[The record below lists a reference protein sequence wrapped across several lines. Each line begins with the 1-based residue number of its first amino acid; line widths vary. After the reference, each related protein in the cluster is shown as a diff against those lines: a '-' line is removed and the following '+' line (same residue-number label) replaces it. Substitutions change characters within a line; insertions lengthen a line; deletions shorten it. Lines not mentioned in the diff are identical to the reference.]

1 MSRILIVVLLM
12 LLVVGCTQSQ
22 STATPTPTPTLA
34 PTATAVPSST
44 PRPTE
49 TPVPTATAISA
60 PTGASTPI
68 VTATRFDE
76 SSHLL
81 QPDQVVGAVADVY
94 GHEVL
99 ERDLDH
105 VVKCRD
111 AISVAEAGPISRA
124 IVEELAVLIDG
135 YPPGYLL
142 GVPADEQKM
151 DFRSFDDSEVVI
163 WCHGIIQN
171 IEEHLAMR
179 AWGLVLQRR
188 GEEEATDV
196 LAREWQNVATT
207 LGDFAPMIA
216 AMSQPETMNPG
227 TAALYERVFAD
238 FRPPPD
244 ASANPW
250 KFGDLEQD
258 AETWARCVTY
268 IDDRTQN
275 NLDAATESIAAFFK
289 RYSIADPAK
298 VLQMR
303 RSEKKFVTGPMC
315 VSFKNWIEKRLVANL
330 DGSFASQ

>member
-12 LLVVGCTQSQ
+12 LIVVGCTQSQ
-22 STATPTPTPTLA
+22 STATPKPTPTLA

-49 TPVPTATAISA
+49 TPVPTATATPEPA
-60 PTGASTPI
+60 ATSTPTA
-68 VTATRFDE
+68 TATRVDE

-81 QPDQVVGAVADVY
+81 QPDQVFGAVADVY
-94 GHEVL
+94 GQEVL
-99 ERDLDH
+99 KRDLDH

-111 AISVAEAGPISRA
+111 VISVAEAGPILRA

-142 GVPADEQKM
+142 GIPADEQKM
-151 DFRSFDDSEVVI
+151 DFRSFDHSEVVI
-163 WCHGIIQN
+163 WCHSIIAN

-179 AWGLVLQRR
+179 VWGLVLQRA
-188 GEEEATDV
+188 GEEEAENV

-207 LGDFAPMIA
+207 LVDFA
-216 AMSQPETMNPG
+216 AMVQPETMNLG
-227 TAALYERVFAD
+227 TAALYERALAD

-250 KFGDLEQD
+250 KLGDLEQD
-258 AETWARCVTY
+258 AKTWAQCVTY
-268 IDDRTQN
+268 IDDRTHD

-298 VLQMR
+298 VLQLR
-303 RSEKKFVTGPMC
+303 RSEKKFITGPVC
-315 VSFKNWIEKRLVANL
+315 VSFKSWIEKRLVANL
-330 DGSFASQ
+330 ARSFASQ